1 MTAIVRLE
9 DDACGA
15 TIRRDIEAVGQR
27 VREFGVRQAL
37 GARPADIMR
46 LVLSGGAG
54 MGIAGLVAGV
64 AIALPVTRLVR
75 SRLCRTSPFDPLT
88 LATVAAILLLATLA
102 ASYLPARRA
111 TQIDPASALR
121 AD

>member
-1 MTAIVRLE
+1 MAQ
-9 DDACGA
+9 
-15 TIRRDIEAVGQR
+15 AVGQR

-54 MGIAGLVAGV
+54 MGIAGLAAGL

-75 SRLCRTSPFDPLT
+75 SLLFRTSPFDPWT
-88 LATVAAILLLATLA
+88 LSAVAAILLLATLA

-111 TQIDPASALR
+111 TRIEPASALR